1 MVKDK
6 KKMSVF
12 HFFKNFLIAR
22 SATKISFVILS
33 PFSYGHFYIGDK

>member
-1 MVKDK
+1 M
-6 KKMSVF
+6 
-12 HFFKNFLIAR
+12 FFKFFIAK